1 MKCYLRTSRHCVLL
15 PMPACICEMR
25 SKYPCLNPGRILFYI
40 YSIYLL
46 VLFHSSYYIHNNWWV
61 LDLIVLG
68 RLKWVMGNQ
77 LAMELEEIINIYHES
92 MLLWSYPSI
101 MPMLYAWFLLH
112 INLVSFMLDSNKFY
126 WKQGGI
132 FSLKNM

>member
-1 MKCYLRTSRHCVLL
+1 
-15 PMPACICEMR
+15 MPSCICEML
-25 SKYPCLNPGRILFYI
+25 SKFPSLNQGGILFYI

-68 RLKWVMGNQ
+68 QLKWVMGNQ
-77 LAMELEEIINIYHES
+77 LDMEQEQIINIYHEF
-92 MLLWSYPSI
+92 MLIRSCPSI

-112 INLVSFMLDSNKFY
+112 INLVSFMLASNKFY
-126 WKQGGI
+126 WKQGEI
-132 FSLKNM
+132 LSLKTM